1 MRDMHEMTGFREN
14 TLSDDGV
21 DMGMPVIV
29 SGRTMGNSN
38 AGGRRTRRKTPPRN
52 PCI

>member
-1 MRDMHEMTGFREN
+1 
-14 TLSDDGV
+14 V

-38 AGGRRTRRKTPPRN
+38 VGGRRTRRKTPPRN
-52 PCI
+52 LCI